1 MSPDGTLPLEGIRVV
16 DLTRNVAG
24 PYTSMILAE
33 LGAEVVKIER
43 PGTGDDIRSW
53 GPPFWGE
60 DSAMFL
66 SLNRNKRS
74 IELDLRSDEGRQVL
88 SELVTRSDVVVESFR
103 PGSLA
108 QMGYSYAWA
117 AQLNPGIVFCHITSY
132 GSVGPMKDLPGYDL
146 LMQALSGIM
155 SVTGE
160 AGRPAVRVGVS
171 VVDMGT
177 GMWGAMAVLAALQAK
192 QRTGQGSEVQTSL
205 FETAISW
212 MAYHLT
218 AYLASGEIPR
228 KLGTGNFSLAPYGT
242 FPAADGEVAIGAGND
257 SLFRRL
263 CGVLQ
268 RPELASD
275 ERFVT
280 NPLRVQNRASLTAE
294 LEQVTSNWPSEKL
307 VQALYEGGVPASL
320 LRTVDQVATEPQLQA
335 LGILQRFEQADIPY
349 FQSVGLPLTFDG
361 VRPPLRLFPP
371 RVGQHNDWL
380 REQLESD

>member
-1 MSPDGTLPLEGIRVV
+1 MSPELSLPLEGIRVV

-33 LGAEVVKIER
+33 LGAEVVKIEQ
-43 PGTGDDIRSW
+43 PGTGDDIRYW
-53 GPPFWGE
+53 GPPFWGK

-74 IELDLRSDEGRQVL
+74 VELDLRSDEGRKVL
-88 SELVTRSDVVVESFR
+88 SELVAKSDVVVESFR

-108 QMGYSYAWA
+108 KMGYTYEWA
-117 AQLNPGIVFCHITSY
+117 AELNPGIIFCHITSY

-192 QRTGQGSEVQTSL
+192 QRTGKGSEVQTSL

-218 AYLASGEIPR
+218 AYWASGDVPQ
-228 KLGTGNFSLAPYGT
+228 KLGTGNFSMAPYGT
-242 FPAADGEVAIGAGND
+242 FRTADGEVAIGAGND
-257 SLFRRL
+257 GLFAKL
-263 CGVLQ
+263 CSVLQ
-268 RPELASD
+268 RPDLASD
-275 ERFVT
+275 ERFLT
-280 NPLRVQNRASLTAE
+280 NPLRVQNRGLLTAE
-294 LEQVTSNWPSEKL
+294 LEQLTPNWPSEKL
-307 VQALYEGGVPASL
+307 VQALYEGGVPASM
-320 LRTVDQVATEPQLQA
+320 LRTVDEVATEPQALA
-335 LGILQRFEQADIPY
+335 LGILQGFEESDIPD

-361 VRPPLRLFPP
+361 VRPPLRRFPP
-371 RVGQHNDWL
+371 SVGQDNEWL
-380 REQLESD
+380 TEQLESE

>member
-1 MSPDGTLPLEGIRVV
+1 MSPQWTLPLEGIRVV

-33 LGAEVVKIER
+33 LGAEVVKIEQ

-53 GPPFWGE
+53 GPPFWGD

-108 QMGYSYAWA
+108 RMGYSYAWA

-192 QRTGQGSEVQTSL
+192 QRTGKGSEVQTSL

-212 MAYHLT
+212 MSYHLT

-268 RPELASD
+268 KPELASD

-280 NPLRVQNRASLTAE
+280 NPLRVQNRTSLTAE

-320 LRTVDQVATEPQLQA
+320 LRTVDQVATEPQVQA
-335 LGILQRFEQADIPY
+335 LGILQRFERCDIPY

>member
-53 GPPFWGE
+53 GPPFWGD

-108 QMGYSYAWA
+108 RMGYSYAWA

-177 GMWGAMAVLAALQAK
+177 GMWGAMAVLSALQAK
-192 QRTGQGSEVQTSL
+192 QRTGKGSEVQTSL

-212 MAYHLT
+212 MSYHLT

-242 FPAADGEVAIGAGND
+242 FRAADGEVAIGAGND

-320 LRTVDQVATEPQLQA
+320 LRTVDQVATEPQVQA
-335 LGILQRFEQADIPY
+335 LGILQRFERCDIPY
-349 FQSVGLPLTFDG
+349 FRSVGLPLTFDG
-361 VRPPLRLFPP
+361 IRPPLRLFPP

-380 REQLESD
+380 REQLKSD